1 MLRARIDPEAKGAA
15 ILFAALGDKTRLQLV
30 VRLSN
35 DGPTSITGLTTGSRV
50 SRQAITKHLR
60 VLERAGIVH
69 SVRVGRE
76 TKGRAGKGVTTVT
89 GLPLPAA
96 EIEAL
101 AAQLK
106 KRCGSGG
113 TVREGVIEVQGDH
126 RDTIVAALVKLG
138 WPAKKAG
145 G

>member
-1 MLRARIDPEAKGAA
+1 MSSRLVYSTGVGTLWPDCPPARGPGGCPKGAPG
-15 ILFAALGDKTRLQLV
+15 AAKIG
-30 VRLSN
+30 
-35 DGPTSITGLTTGSRV
+35 
-50 SRQAITKHLR
+50 
-60 VLERAGIVH
+60 